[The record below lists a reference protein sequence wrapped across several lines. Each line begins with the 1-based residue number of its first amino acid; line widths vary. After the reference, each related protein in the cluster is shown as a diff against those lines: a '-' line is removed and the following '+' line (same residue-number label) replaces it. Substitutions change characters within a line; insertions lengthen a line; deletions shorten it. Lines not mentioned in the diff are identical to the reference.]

1 MKYRCSKSIVQFYD
15 TCINNYVSFLTL
27 LNQSVNDFN
36 CRDPGQWMAVLAGEL
51 PAVPEES
58 GCSICHTET
67 PHIQEVDLP
76 DPSHDRTV

>member
-1 MKYRCSKSIVQFYD
+1 MIL
-15 TCINNYVSFLTL
+15 INNYVSFLTL
-27 LNQSVNDFN
+27 LNQSVNDFA
-36 CRDPGQWMAVLAGEL
+36 CRDPGQWLAVLAGEL

-67 PHIQEVDLP
+67 PDIQEMDLP